1 MAYRLLRNL
10 TFLFFVSILM
20 MPGFVHGQ
28 ARTEGQLSG
37 TIQDPSGALVPDA
50 TLTVDQE
57 STGFTTTVTTN
68 ASGSYVFANLQ
79 PGTYKLT
86 INAKG
91 FGTKVYNEVVVNTAR
106 TTDLKGVDLQVGAAA
121 NTVEVSA
128 VGEVLRVPARIRSR
142 PPLTRIRISRICPSG
157 GRDVLPFAQLVPGA
171 QVGGDLRFTTY
182 NSMPNGAINISVDG
196 TNNNFQRFSHFHDW
210 LLSRLLPSGWA
221 RLRKSPCRQVT

>member
-37 TIQDPSGALVPDA
+37 TVQDPSGALVPDA

-106 TTDLKGVDLQVGAAA
+106 TTDLKVDLQVGAAA

-128 VGEVLRVPARIRSR
+128 VGEVLETSTNTLSTTVDTGFDPGSAPRR
-142 PPLTRIRISRICPSG
+142 P
-157 GRDVLPFAQLVPGA
+157 
-171 QVGGDLRFTTY
+171 
-182 NSMPNGAINISVDG
+182 
-196 TNNNFQRFSHFHDW
+196 
-210 LLSRLLPSGWA
+210 
-221 RLRKSPCRQVT
+221 